1 MQFFKTSSLVGLGQ
15 DYVEWTL
22 RGEFSHC
29 RVQITF
35 DGDTG
40 AALGCQVVQDTGT
53 PGSAKILSAASIPG
67 AGAARELFAGLEDIT
82 FIISIS
88 PRLFFVW
95 FLFLILY
102 PGPSP
107 PPRPPAARL
116 SHTTQLCHTPSLTH
130 HHTSLSITIFHTPSF
145 THHLSHTLS
154 HTTST
159 PTIFTR
165 HLSHTITHLCQPPS
179 FTHHVSHTIISHTLS
194 LTHFVTHNFDTHH
207 FSHTISH
214 TQSLTHL
221 GIVTAI
227 SYEIEDGCHRF
238 YWMLNG
244 SLPA

>member
-159 PTIFTR
+159 PTIFHTPSLT
-165 HLSHTITHLCQPPS
+165 HHNTSLSTTIFHTPC
-179 FTHHVSHTIISHTLS
+179 FTHHHL
-194 LTHFVTHNFDTHH
+194 
-207 FSHTISH
+207 SHTISH
-214 TQSLTHL
+214 TL
-221 GIVTAI
+221 
-227 SYEIEDGCHRF
+227 CHTQ
-238 YWMLNG
+238 L
-244 SLPA
+244 